1 MSRLFDLSGKVALV
15 TGSSRGIGRA
25 IVEEYARAGAKVVI
39 SSRKLEACEKVRDL
53 LLAEG
58 HDAIAMAAHAG
69 SKAELASLVEK
80 TISHYG
86 RLDICVANAAVN
98 PFYGSL
104 TDAPDEAFDKTMA
117 TNVKAVWWLA
127 QLAKPHLVASRE
139 GNFIVISSIAAIRG
153 LAGARRLRHLEGGR
167 DRLGAQSCG
176 GVGPL
181 RRLRERHRARP
192 REDRLCPLLVGKRDR
207 PQETRS
213 RDAAEAPRRADRHRR
228 RRPFPG
234 LARGALCHG
243 ASARRRW
250 GRDDRWLSG
259 MKEGEAVIDR
269 MEAWVHI
276 RPFARLPH
284 REGADC
290 PSDGA
295 SAPGA
300 FVPGAFVP

>member
-104 TDAPDEAFDKTMA
+104 TDVPDEAFDKTMA

-127 QLAKPHLVASRE
+127 QLVKPHLVASRE

-153 LAGARRLRHLEGGR
+153 TPVLGVYGISKAAETALVRNLAVEWGPSGVCVNAIAPGLVKTDFAR
-167 DRLGAQSCG
+167 
-176 GVGPL
+176 V
-181 RRLRERHRARP
+181 
-192 REDRLCPLLVGKRDR
+192 LVGERDR
-207 PQETRS
+207 PEETRS
-213 RDAAEAPRRADRHRR
+213 RDAAETPRRADRHRR
-228 RRPFPG
+228 RRAFPR
-234 LARGALCHG
+234 LARGALCHR

-250 GRDDRWLSG
+250 GRDDRWLGG
-259 MKEGEAVIDR
+259 MKRSEAVIDR
-269 MEAWVHI
+269 VEAWVHI
-276 RPFARLPH
+276 RPSARVPH
-284 REGADC
+284 RGGADC
-290 PSDGA
+290 PFD
-295 SAPGA
+295 GA
-300 FVPGAFVP
+300 FVPGALVRGAFVP